1 MWAVEPFTGFIAEWD
16 EFRTYFVKNLDF
28 TNYRIATYSKAS
40 GELIA
45 FYQGDI
51 VEDNDNQTRIDAY
64 GSAVWGQRSSD
75 WRADSALLI
84 KPMKTIHFTDSASL
98 GPKTGT
104 VIADLSK
111 TNDPV
116 AAAMRNGTPLTKIP
130 SN

>member
-51 VEDNDNQTRIDAY
+51 VEDNDNQTRIDAH
-64 GSAVWGQRSSD
+64 GSAVWGPILRLAGRQRTAHQAHEDHPFHGQRQPWPENRDRHS
-75 WRADSALLI
+75 R
-84 KPMKTIHFTDSASL
+84 
-98 GPKTGT
+98 
-104 VIADLSK
+104 
-111 TNDPV
+111 PV
-116 AAAMRNGTPLTKIP
+116 EDE
-130 SN
+130 